1 MYSVKVECNFKDKNQ
16 MIDMFEYYDYFNQW
30 VVVFEDE
37 LGFYVQGI
45 YLYNINEFFFFR
57 GLIV

>member
-16 MIDMFEYYDYFNQW
+16 IIDMFEYYDYFNQW

-45 YLYNINEFFFFR
+45 YLYNINEFFF
-57 GLIV
+57 LED

>member
-1 MYSVKVECNFKDKNQ
+1 

-45 YLYNINEFFFFR
+45 YLYNINEFFF
-57 GLIV
+57 LED

>member
-45 YLYNINEFFFFR
+45 YLYNINEFFF
-57 GLIV
+57 LED